1 MTAKSR
7 SIDNRERA
15 GNRKDILW
23 PIQLIHKQ
31 LQPLS
36 KTSNNKGSKKAW
48 KQYKTVVYP
57 KDKGG
62 ALSVKMISLEDITNY
77 HYFGIYS
84 IHYLVLKQI
93 FCIPSEAVLF
103 CIHFG
108 QNQVFSRII
117 LPFVKHVGHIVSP

>member
-31 LQPLS
+31 LQAPS
-36 KTSNNKGSKKAW
+36 KTPNNKGSKKAW
-48 KQYKTVVYP
+48 SQHKPVVYP

-62 ALSVKMISLEDITNY
+62 ASSAKMISREDITN
-77 HYFGIYS
+77 HNYFGIYC
-84 IHYLVLKQI
+84 IHYLVLNR
-93 FCIPSEAVLF
+93 F
-103 CIHFG
+103 
-108 QNQVFSRII
+108 
-117 LPFVKHVGHIVSP
+117 FVYLMKWFYFVYISPKIKFFHV